1 MVKIILAS
9 KSKVRKQILDDNN
22 IFTEV
27 QNSNLDED
35 IVKESLIKE
44 KASPELISKN
54 LAELKANKV
63 SQKNQGFLVIG
74 ADSVI
79 DLDGELISKPINRD
93 QALEILKKL
102 NGKKHNLISS
112 VCISQNGAMIW
123 NYTDKATLTMKQFS
137 LDELKSY
144 LSKIT
149 DEALYAYNVYQ
160 IEGEGRKLFLNIE
173 GDEDTI
179 MGLPIKK
186 NKTILKQ
193 LRMKKYLVI
202 GNPIDHS
209 LSPKLQNWW
218 LKENNIDATYD
229 KIKLE
234 VDEIKNFIQEIKE
247 QKIAGCNVTVPFKK
261 TVIPFLDRLSPEA
274 EQTQSVNTITYDNGD
289 LVGHNTD
296 IAGFDSAIKK
306 LDFSL
311 KGKKVMILGAGG
323 VVPSIIFALQKMN
336 VQEITIS
343 NRTKERAENLK
354 VLFNNI
360 KILKWGN
367 LTDFHMVI
375 NATSLGLNNEKI
387 NLKFSSSGND
397 RLFYDVIYN
406 PHETQFLKMG
416 KQLGCKIENG
426 KTMFVYQALE
436 AFKLWHSIEPK
447 VNTDTF
453 KLLDND

>member
-1 MVKIILAS
+1 
-9 KSKVRKQILDDNN
+9 
-22 IFTEV
+22 
-27 QNSNLDED
+27 
-35 IVKESLIKE
+35 
-44 KASPELISKN
+44 
-54 LAELKANKV
+54 
-63 SQKNQGFLVIG
+63 
-74 ADSVI
+74 
-79 DLDGELISKPINRD
+79 
-93 QALEILKKL
+93 
-102 NGKKHNLISS
+102 
-112 VCISQNGAMIW
+112 
-123 NYTDKATLTMKQFS
+123 
-137 LDELKSY
+137 
-144 LSKIT
+144 
-149 DEALYAYNVYQ
+149 
-160 IEGEGRKLFLNIE
+160 
-173 GDEDTI
+173 
-179 MGLPIKK
+179 
-186 NKTILKQ
+186 
-193 LRMKKYLVI
+193 MKKYLVI

-234 VDEIKNFIQEIKE
+234 VHEIKNFIQEIKE

-360 KILKWGN
+360 KILEWGN

-387 NLKFSSSGND
+387 NLKFSSSRND

-416 KQLGCKIENG
+416 KQLGCKTENG

-436 AFKLWHSIEPK
+436 AFKLWHKIEPK

>member
-1 MVKIILAS
+1 
-9 KSKVRKQILDDNN
+9 
-22 IFTEV
+22 
-27 QNSNLDED
+27 
-35 IVKESLIKE
+35 
-44 KASPELISKN
+44 
-54 LAELKANKV
+54 
-63 SQKNQGFLVIG
+63 
-74 ADSVI
+74 
-79 DLDGELISKPINRD
+79 
-93 QALEILKKL
+93 
-102 NGKKHNLISS
+102 
-112 VCISQNGAMIW
+112 
-123 NYTDKATLTMKQFS
+123 
-137 LDELKSY
+137 
-144 LSKIT
+144 
-149 DEALYAYNVYQ
+149 
-160 IEGEGRKLFLNIE
+160 
-173 GDEDTI
+173 
-179 MGLPIKK
+179 
-186 NKTILKQ
+186 
-193 LRMKKYLVI
+193 MKKYLVI

-234 VDEIKNFIQEIKE
+234 VHEIKNFIQEIKE

-261 TVIPFLDRLSPEA
+261 TVIPFLDKLSPEA
-274 EQTQSVNTITYDNGD
+274 EQTQSVNTITFDNGD

-306 LDFSL
+306 LNFSV
-311 KGKKVMILGAGG
+311 KGKKVLILGAGG
-323 VVPSIIFALQKMN
+323 VVPSIIFALKNMN

-343 NRTKERAENLK
+343 NRTKEKAENLK

-360 KILKWGN
+360 KILEWGN

-387 NLKFSSSGND
+387 NLNFSSSGND
-397 RLFYDVIYN
+397 KLFYDVIYN

-416 KQLGCKIENG
+416 KQLGYKTENG

-436 AFKLWHSIEPK
+436 AFKLWHKIEPK